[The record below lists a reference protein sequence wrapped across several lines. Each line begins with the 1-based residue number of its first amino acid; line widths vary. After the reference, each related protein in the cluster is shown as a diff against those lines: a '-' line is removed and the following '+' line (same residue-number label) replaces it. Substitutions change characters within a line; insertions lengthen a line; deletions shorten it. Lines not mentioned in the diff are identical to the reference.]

1 MEESGMMGATFTE
14 QVIVV
19 AGLVIGVA
27 LVAFVIGI
35 WYGAGRNAELIGQ
48 LEDELSTRRAYGV
61 MPQEIAHEAVTQR
74 TDAERLAEE
83 DQALTIANEDRL
95 GQAWL
100 YTGGRAGWERE
111 PWPAVEPATI
121 AMPAPDLCTD
131 TAWTRAMV
139 AEMDEFVASLGDR

>member
-1 MEESGMMGATFTE
+1 MEEGGMMGATFTE

-27 LVAFVIGI
+27 LIAFVIGI
-35 WYGAGRNAELIGQ
+35 WYGAGRNSELIEQ
-48 LEDELSTRRAYGV
+48 LEDELSSRRAYGV

-74 TDAERLAEE
+74 VDGDGAALYRGLLDAEQRLAEE
-83 DQALTIANEDRL
+83 DQAIAIANS
-95 GQAWL
+95 
-100 YTGGRAGWERE
+100 GWI
-111 PWPAVEPATI
+111 PQSWPAVEPATI
-121 AMPAPDLCTD
+121 TLPAPDTRTD